1 MPLGI
6 GREGNEPSGAAKGH
20 FAKLRVV
27 HVKRMAIIRVTQNT
41 VQGGHQV
48 VRARCPACRHQ
59 ATFENLGHDLQV
71 AGGGEIAGLRRCP
84 NPSCSALLFFVAI
97 GGQLLVTYP
106 PETLDFDTTGLPDGI
121 RGAVEEAV
129 TCHANGAYV
138 ATAIMVRKTLE
149 ELCRDRGAEGKHL
162 HHRLEALRDSVI
174 LPPGFFEGLEEVRLL
189 GNDAAHVRSKTYE
202 KVGKEEA
209 EIAIAF
215 TKEVLKAVYQLDQLT
230 DRFRLLHQ
238 NSEGS

>member
-1 MPLGI
+1 
-6 GREGNEPSGAAKGH
+6 
-20 FAKLRVV
+20 
-27 HVKRMAIIRVTQNT
+27 MATIRVTQNT
-41 VQGGHQV
+41 GQGGHQV

-59 ATFENLGHDLQV
+59 AIFEKLGQDTQV
-71 AGGGEIAGLRRCP
+71 ADRGEVAGKRRCP
-84 NPSCSALLFFVAI
+84 NPSCSALLFFVAR
-97 GGQLLVTYP
+97 GEQLLVTYP
-106 PETLDFDTTGLPDGI
+106 PETIDFDTTGLPAGVL
-121 RGAVEEAV
+121 GAVQEAV

-162 HHRLEALRDSVI
+162 YHRLEALRDSVI

-189 GNDAAHVRSKTYE
+189 GNDAAHVESKTYE
-202 KVGKEEA
+202 KVGREEA

-230 DRFRLLHQ
+230 DRFRSLHQ
-238 NSEGS
+238 KGEG